1 MTDTIMRRLKFDND
15 TRMKVMKL
23 VELHDERPSLKRKS
37 VKKLMVKTGTE
48 LFLPLLEVK
57 RADTYAQSEYERE
70 EKLSY
75 IERLEEVYYDILEK
89 EECISL
95 KELALDG
102 NDLQSLGVPRGK
114 QIGEILQ
121 ELFEMVLENPDR
133 NTKEYLTEEVRKR
146 IHI

>member
-1 MTDTIMRRLKFDND
+1 MVRKIK
-15 TRMKVMKL
+15 
-23 VELHDERPSLKRKS
+23 SL
-37 VKKLMVKTGTE
+37 TN
-48 LFLPLLEVK
+48 
-57 RADTYAQSEYERE
+57 E
-70 EKLSY
+70 EKEL
-75 IERLEEVYYDILEK
+75 YDILEK